1 MQLNPVKKAILETLW
16 RKGKPLTPLEVA
28 RELGM
33 KNQRQ
38 AMMHLLNLRSMEY
51 VSSPGKNCYAI
62 TELGKEA
69 MGLPRIS
76 KKEASQILHP
86 KPPESAFRFYKEM
99 GRSLGIEANSLQDFC
114 DKVQK
119 IDLRSLEFHMPRK
132 DFENWLQH
140 LGDAELAKKIAV
152 IREQGV
158 SGEELRQKVYEVTKS
173 RCEELKKLTSQ

>member
-16 RKGKPLTPLEVA
+16 RKGKPATPLEIA
-28 RELGM
+28 KELGM

-51 VSSPGKNCYAI
+51 VSSPEKNCYAI
-62 TELGKEA
+62 TDLGKEA
-69 MGLPRIS
+69 IGLPKIT
-76 KKEASQILHP
+76 KKEASQILHS

-99 GRSLGIEANSLQDFC
+99 GRSTGIEANSLQDFC
-114 DKVQK
+114 DKIPK

-140 LGDAELAKKIAV
+140 LGDPELAKKIAM

-158 SGEELRQKVYEVTKS
+158 SGEELRQKVYEATKS
-173 RCEELKKLTSQ
+173 RCEELKKLTMQ